1 MTVYLLFI
9 YISTASSK
17 RVACL
22 LADVNKSVIIVLFY
36 AIITQ
41 KQDFSF
47 CFRYPLYLPVICNTQ
62 QKRSKKTILQQKTG
76 KLLGKEKTHNRDGCG
91 HFFLLLLGIVFFHLE
106 QLKCVSDGIRHWHTH
121 NAKVFDNT
129 ETVIGNKEDNDG
141 RPDYVLLCQFIKQCT
156 DVN

>member
-22 LADVNKSVIIVLFY
+22 LANGNKSTIIVLFY

-47 CFRYPLYLPVICNTQ
+47 CFRYPLYLPVICHTQ

-91 HFFLLLLGIVFFHLE
+91 CWFY
-106 QLKCVSDGIRHWHTH
+106 S
-121 NAKVFDNT
+121 
-129 ETVIGNKEDNDG
+129 
-141 RPDYVLLCQFIKQCT
+141 
-156 DVN
+156 

>member
-9 YISTASSK
+9 YDSTAVSR

-22 LADVNKSVIIVLFY
+22 LADGNKSVIIVLFY

-47 CFRYPLYLPVICNTQ
+47 CFRYPLYLPIICNTQ

-76 KLLGKEKTHNRDGCG
+76 KLLGKEKPTTVMAVGVGFIRDYPGC
-91 HFFLLLLGIVFFHLE
+91 IV
-106 QLKCVSDGIRHWHTH
+106 R
-121 NAKVFDNT
+121 
-129 ETVIGNKEDNDG
+129 
-141 RPDYVLLCQFIKQCT
+141 Y
-156 DVN
+156 

>member
-9 YISTASSK
+9 YDSTASSR

-22 LADVNKSVIIVLFY
+22 LADGNKSVIIVLFY

-47 CFRYPLYLPVICNTQ
+47 SICHHSHLPIICNTQ

-76 KLLGKEKTHNRDGCG
+76 KLLGKEKPTTVMAVGIFLFVIILVVLCGTDAKNSTEKCAKADNRCRN
-91 HFFLLLLGIVFFHLE
+91 L
-106 QLKCVSDGIRHWHTH
+106 
-121 NAKVFDNT
+121 
-129 ETVIGNKEDNDG
+129 
-141 RPDYVLLCQFIKQCT
+141 
-156 DVN
+156 